1 MMLNNFN
8 LVANDFKEI
17 ISKYTTADHAKAHL
31 EVSLD
36 FDYREILVSF
46 KIGDIKPY
54 VVSNIYDFFNSFRT
68 NERKEYGKHFIF
80 THNINNLVEPY
91 KSLIKLLL
99 EFPLSSS
106 YKKLFLLP
114 QILQAIF

>member
-54 VVSNIYDFFNSFRT
+54 VVSNIYDF
-68 NERKEYGKHFIF
+68 
-80 THNINNLVEPY
+80 
-91 KSLIKLLL
+91 LILL
-99 EFPLSSS
+99 ELMKEKNMVNILS
-106 YKKLFLLP
+106 LRI
-114 QILQAIF
+114 ILII